1 MLCLIFMMNVT
12 NDIYCLITM
21 LDYNK
26 LRMKIKYKNIL
37 LLSVVALFL
46 SCSSD
51 GEKYACIETKR
62 IDEFPKE
69 MYLSNPENVPLDMQ
83 GCVDILAVDSL
94 LINKM
99 GTGTY
104 FWKVYS
110 LNSHRFLGRLLR
122 KGHGRNEIAN
132 MPSSELLEKTDS
144 ALLCNFW
151 DSSSQSYIKCNLTKS
166 LECGQ
171 EYFDG
176 QTKCSYQDG
185 ICNICQLDDTSFFV
199 VSNHQYSG
207 IVRALIKGD
216 IKQEIQGLGNLNDYS
231 TVDFSILSATRCINK
246 KKGLVAEAMLR
257 LNQINL
263 YSLYGKE
270 KSVSIA
276 IDGELQKVQSVVG
289 KPSKMRKKYFGAIK
303 GYDNCFIALYYN
315 ESLIDYFTDKVKES
329 DLLCF
334 DWDGNPLLKVKV
346 SGQVTNFFIYNKKIY
361 VFSNSGKL
369 EKLEAYPLGDIA
381 IYI

>member
-1 MLCLIFMMNVT
+1 
-12 NDIYCLITM
+12 
-21 LDYNK
+21 
-26 LRMKIKYKNIL
+26 MKIKYKYIL
-37 LLSVVALFL
+37 LFSVISFFL

-69 MYLSNPENVPLDMQ
+69 MELSNPENVPLDMQ
-83 GCVDILAVDSL
+83 GCVDVFTIDSL
-94 LINKM
+94 VINKM

-110 LNSHRFLGRLLR
+110 LNSHRFLGNLLR
-122 KGHGRNEIAN
+122 KGHGHNEIAN

-144 ALLCNFW
+144 ALFCYFW

-166 LECGQ
+166 LE
-171 EYFDG
+171 DG
-176 QTKCSYQDG
+176 KESFVSQTKCSYQDG
-185 ICNICQLDDTSFFV
+185 ICSICQLDDSSFFV

-207 IVRALIKGD
+207 MVRALIKGD
-216 IKQEIQGLGNLNDYS
+216 VKQEIKGLGNLNDYS
-231 TVDFSILSATRCINK
+231 TIDFSILSATRCINK
-246 KKGLVAEAMLR
+246 KRGVVAEAMLR

-263 YSLYGKE
+263 YSLYGNG

-276 IDGELQKVQSVVG
+276 IDGELQKVQSVVNM
-289 KPSKMRKKYFGAIK
+289 PSKMRKKYFGAIK
-303 GYDNCFIALYYN
+303 EYDNCFIALYYN

-329 DLLCF
+329 YLLCF

-346 SGQVTNFFIYNKKIY
+346 SGQVSNFFIYNKKVY
-361 VFSNSGKL
+361 VFSNSGNL

-381 IYI
+381 MYI